1 VQQARSYAEMLRL
14 NFAYATNGHD
24 IIEIDYFT
32 GPALRPHRTA
42 MTAGASKAAQTI
54 NQHFARDRNHDQL

>member
-32 GPALRPHRTA
+32 GKETRVYEGRSSLSPPTSPSATGR
-42 MTAGASKAAQTI
+42 ASSAI
-54 NQHFARDRNHDQL
+54 PR